1 MFLFLAYQWNNIYLG
16 SALSLFVVINAMFTF
31 RKNDFFIIMMWRMQ
45 VMDAP
50 KLGFLP
56 LLAKWVLWLE
66 LSIIELLLLHWYLSS
81 LILFFLKK
89 KDLGE
94 WNLHLVDRMRKYKTV
109 RATKQT
115 KVKGWVIFF
124 IKDKVQVSEHKN
136 GGKKS

>member
-1 MFLFLAYQWNNIYLG
+1 
-16 SALSLFVVINAMFTF
+16 
-31 RKNDFFIIMMWRMQ
+31 
-45 VMDAP
+45 MDAP

-81 LILFFLKK
+81 LILVFLKK

-94 WNLHLVDRMRKYKTV
+94 WNLYLVDRMRKYKTV

-136 GGKKS
+136 GERKTSHAVNNFIISYPPVLEITVKNIMWKNRRTSKK